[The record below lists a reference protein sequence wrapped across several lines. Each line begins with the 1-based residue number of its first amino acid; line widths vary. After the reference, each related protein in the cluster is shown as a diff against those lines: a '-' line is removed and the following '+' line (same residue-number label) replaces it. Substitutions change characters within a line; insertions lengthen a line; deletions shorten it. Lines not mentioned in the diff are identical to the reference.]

1 LRGRRR
7 PRADV
12 DSNPIEA
19 YVQAKLA
26 QAKKSRRAAND
37 LAQTVRVL
45 AGAPTIRTPA
55 GPVRTASPPAAPAV
69 ASVVQKPADV
79 TLAPSPRT
87 GVRVR
92 KLSIGSGQVF

>member
-7 PRADV
+7 PRAGIDL
-12 DSNPIEA
+12 NPTEA
-19 YVQAKLA
+19 YIQAKLA

-45 AGAPTIRTPA
+45 AGAPTLRTPA
-55 GPVRTASPPAAPAV
+55 GPVRAAAPPAAPA
-69 ASVVQKPADV
+69 ALPVVQKPTDV
-79 TLAPSPRT
+79 TPTQSPRSE
-87 GVRVR
+87 VRVR